1 MYPLK
6 FLAHASLQV
15 FISLFLF
22 DFEYNSN
29 MQMRFKSLF
38 QIFFSKGGTGSGKS
52 SWIKSLIKYR
62 DVMFNQKI
70 DSILYCY
77 GEYSPAFEGMEGV
90 TFSHGFSEDMVARE
104 KLGNNQQ
111 TLLILD
117 E

>member
-1 MYPLK
+1 
-6 FLAHASLQV
+6 
-15 FISLFLF
+15 
-22 DFEYNSN
+22 
-29 MQMRFKSLF
+29 
-38 QIFFSKGGTGSGKS
+38 
-52 SWIKSLIKYR
+52 
-62 DVMFNQKI
+62 MFNQKI